1 MADRDLQDI
10 LSSGEITDEVI
21 IGNNITA
28 DAGSS
33 YSEIRTKRK
42 SPDGTSHEAR
52 GLISTFVDD
61 DGTGFTRL
69 ALAIDNTTVGEL
81 RVSEDGNASI
91 GVAAPT
97 ADNHLTRKDYV
108 DSAIA
113 KVADDVATINGE
125 TFDLFEYSG
134 SLGRSL
140 SRTECNDIF
149 TQFLGHLPNE
159 NVKLTVIDDD
169 NKVFTITY
177 LASRDKY
184 FYTKLTMR

>member
-1 MADRDLQDI
+1 MADRDLQNI
-10 LSSGEITDEVI
+10 LNSGELSGGEFSGTIVLRNGSNPTELNVYRDSSDGAYTLRGKLGMWTATDGSGFVRLTCRDETNAVEYEARLKTDGNFELPDSSG
-21 IGNNITA
+21 
-28 DAGSS
+28 
-33 YSEIRTKRK
+33 
-42 SPDGTSHEAR
+42 
-52 GLISTFVDD
+52 
-61 DGTGFTRL
+61 
-69 ALAIDNTTVGEL
+69 
-81 RVSEDGNASI
+81 
-91 GVAAPT
+91 PT
-97 ADNHLTRKDYV
+97 ANKDVTTKEYV

-113 KVADDVATINGE
+113 KVADDVATINSE

-184 FYTKLTMR
+184 FYTKLSVR